1 MAALILGKGM
11 REERDDM
18 CEQPRGEG
26 GGERNKGGGRGKDIK
41 KERRGERRWRE
52 VSQNKNK

>member
-11 REERDDM
+11 KEERDDM

-26 GGERNKGGGRGKDIK
+26 GGERNKGGGIEKREKGREKM
-41 KERRGERRWRE
+41 ERGE
-52 VSQNKNK
+52 SK